1 MEEVNRIDKTNLN
14 QLSFLILSYLLATCG
29 LQKQNKEK
37 NNLKH
42 KREKWT
48 TKRGIEGRTTRHTRI
63 KDSGCSGGS
72 RGRESAKPRRRK

>member
-1 MEEVNRIDKTNLN
+1 MRKKKKKTK
-14 QLSFLILSYLLATCG
+14 STFMP
-29 LQKQNKEK
+29 KK

-42 KREKWT
+42 EREKWST
-48 TKRGIEGRTTRHTRI
+48 GDETHESIEGRTTRHTRI